1 MPAAA
6 WISGST
12 MTAKISSPCVREQRR
27 EAVGRRV
34 VDGARRVQRRP
45 EQRREGGVERI
56 DAPGR
61 DRAERVAVVAVAQ
74 PYDVRSP
81 RLTAQLGMPQ
91 RELDRHFAGTRAAL
105 REEGA
110 GQACGGRREQ
120 RIGEGH
126 GSGVREAEERRVRD
140 AVELLA
146 DRGVDLRAAMAVH
159 VDPQRRVA
167 VEVPPPALVDQPH
180 ALAGR
185 DHERILALPLGLL
198 REGVPEPRAIE
209 LGDQGADAG
218 HRRRFC
224 QKRGR
229 SNPQGAGG
237 VKALQA
243 HARSRDARWTT
254 FVRIN
259 KLGGTP
265 MKKIVLVLTASA
277 LAVSLMTAT
286 AGAKRTAAP
295 PTLKPGTL
303 IVGLTP
309 PASGFQ
315 VGTLKGT
322 TVVNPKGMEID
333 LAKAIAAKLGL
344 KKIEW
349 YNQSSFP
356 KSYAPGPKPYDL
368 YFGEETIT
376 PERSKNVDYSIP
388 YINADQ
394 GAMIRKGLTPVP
406 KSIADLKKLTL
417 CAQAG
422 TTGAAYIK
430 AHIKPAKALYPSTT
444 AIMFQQLVSKQCDA
458 SIYDIPI
465 EGSEAASKKPG
476 RYGPIVGRLV
486 THEQYGIVFQKGS
499 KLRAVVNPVLKG
511 LIKDGTVGKLTK
523 KWLTVNFADLPSFK

>member
-1 MPAAA
+1 
-6 WISGST
+6 
-12 MTAKISSPCVREQRR
+12 
-27 EAVGRRV
+27 
-34 VDGARRVQRRP
+34 
-45 EQRREGGVERI
+45 
-56 DAPGR
+56 
-61 DRAERVAVVAVAQ
+61 
-74 PYDVRSP
+74 
-81 RLTAQLGMPQ
+81 
-91 RELDRHFAGTRAAL
+91 
-105 REEGA
+105 
-110 GQACGGRREQ
+110 
-120 RIGEGH
+120 
-126 GSGVREAEERRVRD
+126 
-140 AVELLA
+140 
-146 DRGVDLRAAMAVH
+146 
-159 VDPQRRVA
+159 
-167 VEVPPPALVDQPH
+167 
-180 ALAGR
+180 
-185 DHERILALPLGLL
+185 
-198 REGVPEPRAIE
+198 
-209 LGDQGADAG
+209 
-218 HRRRFC
+218 
-224 QKRGR
+224 
-229 SNPQGAGG
+229 
-237 VKALQA
+237 
-243 HARSRDARWTT
+243 
-254 FVRIN
+254 
-259 KLGGTP
+259 
-265 MKKIVLVLTASA
+265 MKKIVLVLAASA
-277 LAVSLMTAT
+277 LAVSLMAAT

-309 PASGFQ
+309 PAAGFQ
-315 VGTLKGT
+315 VGTTKGT

-458 SIYDIPI
+458 TIYDIPI
-465 EGSEAASKKPG
+465 EGSEAASKKPNP
-476 RYGPIVGRLV
+476 YGPIVGRLV

-523 KWLTVNFADLPSFK
+523 KWLTVNFAELPIFK

>member
-1 MPAAA
+1 
-6 WISGST
+6 
-12 MTAKISSPCVREQRR
+12 
-27 EAVGRRV
+27 
-34 VDGARRVQRRP
+34 
-45 EQRREGGVERI
+45 
-56 DAPGR
+56 
-61 DRAERVAVVAVAQ
+61 
-74 PYDVRSP
+74 
-81 RLTAQLGMPQ
+81 
-91 RELDRHFAGTRAAL
+91 
-105 REEGA
+105 
-110 GQACGGRREQ
+110 
-120 RIGEGH
+120 
-126 GSGVREAEERRVRD
+126 
-140 AVELLA
+140 
-146 DRGVDLRAAMAVH
+146 
-159 VDPQRRVA
+159 
-167 VEVPPPALVDQPH
+167 
-180 ALAGR
+180 
-185 DHERILALPLGLL
+185 
-198 REGVPEPRAIE
+198 
-209 LGDQGADAG
+209 
-218 HRRRFC
+218 
-224 QKRGR
+224 
-229 SNPQGAGG
+229 
-237 VKALQA
+237 
-243 HARSRDARWTT
+243 
-254 FVRIN
+254 
-259 KLGGTP
+259 

-277 LAVSLMTAT
+277 LAVSLMAATT

-295 PTLKPGTL
+295 PTLKPDTL

-344 KKIEW
+344 HKIVW
-349 YNQSSFP
+349 YNQASFA

-394 GAMIRKGLTPVP
+394 GAMVRKGLTPLP

-430 AHIKPAKALYPSTT
+430 AHIKPTKALYPSTT
-444 AIMFQQLVSKQCDA
+444 AIMFQQLVSKQCDTA
-458 SIYDIPI
+458 IYDIPI
-465 EGSEAASKKPG
+465 LGSEAAAKPG
-476 RYGPIVGRLV
+476 KYGPIVGRLV